1 MRGKHEKMSATQG
14 MEDEVK
20 KRVKGWRDGS
30 LFWQRTQVQ
39 ISAPMLGSSQ
49 LPWTPAPRA
58 SNASGFY
65 GPCIHM
71 CIPSHRHIH
80 IQIILKIIM
89 QVDYFLKDFYYKWKF
104 SLTYAIL
111 RKLSVKG
118 VKLCVCVFKQLFTY
132 VCICYICSIY
142 TACLIYIWFYDI
154 YIKSGLKLKIIKSN
168 NSLTM

>member
-118 VKLCVCVFKQLFTY
+118 VKLCVCVCLNNCLHMYVFAIYAAYILHVSYTY
-132 VCICYICSIY
+132 DFM
-142 TACLIYIWFYDI
+142 IYI
-154 YIKSGLKLKIIKSN
+154 
-168 NSLTM
+168 